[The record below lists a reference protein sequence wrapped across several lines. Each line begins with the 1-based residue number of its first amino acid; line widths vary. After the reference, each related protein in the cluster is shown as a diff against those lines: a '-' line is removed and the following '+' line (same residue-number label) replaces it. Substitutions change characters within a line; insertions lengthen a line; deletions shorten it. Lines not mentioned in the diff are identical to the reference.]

1 MYHANDSSKESNKWV
16 IHTYEVINNLVELFS
31 TLKDA
36 ETGQRGYLITGQ
48 SDYLG
53 PYHNALK
60 KIDILTRASRAMTV
74 DNEKQQR
81 NFDLLEPLIAEK
93 LNELAEVLN
102 ALRDS
107 GFETARAIVLTNTG
121 KETMDKIRVLVADMQ
136 TEEQQL
142 LSFRIAKAKATSD
155 NMLRVFIFVCCLIVL
170 LILLSGYLLFQ
181 EILDRKRAEDQLV
194 SANEDLQ
201 KQAALLDLS
210 HDAIFV
216 VDSADVVSFWNK
228 GAEDLYGFT
237 REQAIGNVAY
247 EFIQTKF
254 PESLEQVVKEAIDKG
269 HWAGEL
275 THTTSTGK
283 ELVVESRWA
292 LRQGKDGELTGFLE
306 VNRDI
311 TAKKLAEEAL
321 RSNMA
326 SLELANAELREFA
339 YVASHDLQEPLR
351 AVSSYVQLLAQRYK
365 GRLDQDADDFIF
377 FAQDGA
383 SRMQRLIEDLLAYS
397 RVGTRK
403 EPFEHIDCEAVF
415 KETLLNLQ
423 LAIEGSG
430 AMVSHDP
437 LPTVSA
443 DRFQMVQLFQN
454 LLSNAIKFH
463 GQSSP
468 IIHVG
473 VEKRKREWL
482 FSVRDNGL
490 GIEEQ
495 YFQRIFQVFQRLHG
509 RDEYSGT
516 GIGLAICKKIVE
528 RHGGRIW
535 VESTPGTGATFY
547 VTIPVIRG

>member
-1 MYHANDSSKESNKWV
+1 MYHANNSSIESNKWV
-16 IHTYEVINNLVELFS
+16 IHTHEVINDLGELLS

-36 ETGQRGYLITGQ
+36 ETGERGYLITGQ
-48 SDYLG
+48 SDYLE
-53 PYHNALK
+53 PYNDALK
-60 KIDILTRASRAMTV
+60 KIDILTRSSRVMTV

-81 NFDLLEPLIAEK
+81 NFDSLEPLIAQK
-93 LNELAEVLN
+93 LDQLAKTIK
-102 ALRDS
+102 AQRDS
-107 GFETARAIVLTNTG
+107 GVEAARGVVLTSKG
-121 KETMDKIRVLVADMQ
+121 KATMDKIRVLISDMQ

-142 LSFRIAKAKATSD
+142 LSVRLAKAKATSD
-155 NMLRVFIFVCCLIVL
+155 NMLRVFIFLCCLIVL

-181 EILDRKRAEDQLV
+181 EILDRKRAEDRLV

-228 GAEDLYGFT
+228 GAEDLYGIT

-247 EFIQTKF
+247 KLIQTKF
-254 PESLEQVVKEAIDKG
+254 PESFEQVVNRAIDKG
-269 HWAGEL
+269 QWAGEL
-275 THTTSTGK
+275 RHTTSGGE

-292 LRQGKDGELTGFLE
+292 LRRGENGEPTGFLE
-306 VNRDI
+306 TNRDI
-311 TAKKLAEEAL
+311 TARKQAEEAL

-326 SLELANAELREFA
+326 SLEQVNAELREFA

-377 FAQDGA
+377 YARDGA

-403 EPFEHIDCEAVF
+403 DPFEPTDCEAVF
-415 KETLLNLQ
+415 NETLLNLQ
-423 LAIEGSG
+423 LAIEDSC
-430 AMVSHDP
+430 ARVSHDP
-437 LPTVSA
+437 LPTVLA
-443 DRFQMVQLFQN
+443 DRFQLVQLFQN

-463 GQSSP
+463 GESSP
-468 IIHVG
+468 IIHIG

-528 RHGGRIW
+528 KHGGRIW
-535 VESTPGTGATFY
+535 VESAPGTGATFHF
-547 VTIPVIRG
+547 TIPVIRG

>member
-1 MYHANDSSKESNKWV
+1 
-16 IHTYEVINNLVELFS
+16 
-31 TLKDA
+31 
-36 ETGQRGYLITGQ
+36 
-48 SDYLG
+48 
-53 PYHNALK
+53 
-60 KIDILTRASRAMTV
+60 MTV

-93 LNELAEVLN
+93 LNELAETIK
-102 ALRDS
+102 ARRDS
-107 GFETARAIVLTNTG
+107 GFEAALEIVLTNTG
-121 KETMDKIRVLVADMQ
+121 KVTMDKIRVLVSDVQ
-136 TEEQQL
+136 TEERQL
-142 LSFRIAKAKATSD
+142 LSIRLAKAKAASD

-170 LILLSGYLLFQ
+170 LIILSGYLLFQ

-216 VDSADVVSFWNK
+216 VDSADVVSFWSK

-237 REQAIGNVAY
+237 REQAVGNVAY
-247 EFIQTKF
+247 KFIQTKF
-254 PESLEQVVKEAIDKG
+254 PESLEQVVNEVIDKG
-269 HWAGEL
+269 QWTGEL

-326 SLELANAELREFA
+326 RLELVNAELREFA

-377 FAQDGA
+377 YAQDGA

-397 RVGTRK
+397 RVGTR
-403 EPFEHIDCEAVF
+403 EDSFERIDCEAVL

-423 LAIEGSG
+423 LAIEDSG
-430 AMVSHDP
+430 ARVSHDS
-437 LPTVSA
+437 LPTVAA
-443 DRFQMVQLFQN
+443 DRFQLVQLLQN
-454 LLSNAIKFH
+454 LLSNAIKFR
-463 GQSSP
+463 GESSP
-468 IIHVG
+468 IIHIG

-490 GIEEQ
+490 GMEEQ
-495 YFQRIFQVFQRLHG
+495 YFQRIFQVFQRLHS

-528 RHGGRIW
+528 KHGGRIW
-535 VESTPGTGATFY
+535 VESAPGTGATFY
-547 VTIPVIRG
+547 FTIPVIRG

>member
-1 MYHANDSSKESNKWV
+1 MYHANNSSIESNKWV
-16 IHTYEVINNLVELFS
+16 IHTHEVINNLGELLS

-53 PYHNALK
+53 PYNDALK

-74 DNEKQQR
+74 DNEEQQR
-81 NFDLLEPLIAEK
+81 NFDLLEPLIAER
-93 LNELAEVLN
+93 LNELEEVLN
-102 ALRDS
+102 VLRDS
-107 GFETARAIVLTNTG
+107 GFEVARGVVLTNGG
-121 KETMDKIRVLVADMQ
+121 KETMDKIRVLVSDMQ
-136 TEEQQL
+136 KVEQQL
-142 LSFRIAKAKATSD
+142 LSLRIAKARATSD

-170 LILLSGYLLFQ
+170 LIILSGYLLFQ
-181 EILDRKRAEDQLV
+181 EILDRKRAEDRLV
-194 SANEDLQ
+194 SANQDLQ

-254 PESLEQVVKEAIDKG
+254 PESLEQVVNEAVDKG
-269 HWAGEL
+269 QWEGEL
-275 THTTSTGK
+275 IHTTSGGEK
-283 ELVVESRWA
+283 LVVESRWA
-292 LRQGKDGELTGFLE
+292 LRQGKDGEPTGFLE

-326 SLELANAELREFA
+326 SLELVNAELREFA

-377 FAQDGA
+377 YARDGA

-403 EPFEHIDCEAVF
+403 DPFEPIDCEAVL

-423 LAIEGSG
+423 LAIEDSG
-430 AMVSHDP
+430 ARVSHDP
-437 LPTVSA
+437 LPAVSA
-443 DRFQMVQLFQN
+443 DRFQLVQLLQN
-454 LLSNAIKFH
+454 LLSNAIKFR
-463 GQSSP
+463 GESSP
-468 IIHVG
+468 IIHIG

-482 FSVRDNGL
+482 LSVRDNGL

-547 VTIPVIRG
+547 FTIPVIGG